1 MLVEKKEE
9 QLQPSDGAPG
19 NVNVGGF
26 QKISLIADLSF
37 WPVLS
42 FKSTVKHILS
52 YLTRTLSL
60 TCVSLTLTCYQ
71 NPAFG
76 QLFIS
81 RSSFQRCQLSLVVP
95 CPSAGSNSVN
105 SCRVSPAS
113 MLLPLNAGVCNRFLP
128 SPSLPVL
135 SLFLY
140 VIALFFFGFFF
151 KPFFTMSAILQ
162 VSDFIE
168 SLPGCENQAKQF
180 QDEVRHPPTW
190 RLYNMT
196 TLLRWYEQL
205 LVSCYLSANRRASLP
220 PTDAKGHY

>member
-52 YLTRTLSL
+52 YLTRPLSL

-113 MLLPLNAGVCNRFLP
+113 TLLPLNAGVCNRFLP

-140 VIALFFFGFFF
+140 VIALFFFVFFF
-151 KPFFTMSAILQ
+151 QAIFHFTMSAILQ

-180 QDEVRHPPTW
+180 QDEVRHPPLGGFITW
-190 RLYNMT
+190 
-196 TLLRWYEQL
+196 QL
-205 LVSCYLSANRRASLP
+205 C
-220 PTDAKGHY
+220 

>member
-19 NVNVGGF
+19 NVNGGCREPVGF
-26 QKISLIADLSF
+26 KKISLIADLSF

-60 TCVSLTLTCYQ
+60 TCASLTLTCYQ

-113 MLLPLNAGVCNRFLP
+113 TLLPLNAGVCNRFLP

-140 VIALFFFGFFF
+140 VIALFFFCFFF
-151 KPFFTMSAILQ
+151 SSHFSFYHVCYSAG
-162 VSDFIE
+162 VGVHRVT
-168 SLPGCENQAKQF
+168 P
-180 QDEVRHPPTW
+180 
-190 RLYNMT
+190 RL
-196 TLLRWYEQL
+196 
-205 LVSCYLSANRRASLP
+205 
-220 PTDAKGHY
+220 